1 MPNPT
6 AGDRTGQHDQ
16 MLAKIRKLLA
26 KAEDPAATAGEAETY
41 NAKATELMAAYG
53 IDRALLA
60 ATDPDSDVVGDRV
73 IGLDAPYARDKASL
87 LSGVAHELRCRSVLR
102 TRYPEGARE
111 LSVHLFGYDSDL
123 LRTDVLFTSLL
134 VQASFGMARVP
145 VPVGESVA
153 AFRRS
158 WLAGFTHAVVRR
170 LAAAEARAAG
180 EAERE
185 TGAAASQTSHTS
197 LALVLADRSVAV
209 GDALSRQYPRLR
221 SGRQRSLSG
230 SGMAQGWA
238 AGQRADIGGG
248 RLGRPSR
255 GALGA

>member
-6 AGDRTGQHDQ
+6 AGLRTGQHDQ

-41 NAKATELMAAYG
+41 TSKATDLMAAYG

-73 IGLDAPYARDKASL
+73 VVLDPPYTRDKASL

-102 TRYPEGARE
+102 TRYPDGVKE

-123 LRTDVLFTSLL
+123 LRADVLFTSLL

-158 WLAGFTHAVVRR
+158 WLAGFTGAVVRR
-170 LAAAEARAAG
+170 LAAAESKAVG
-180 EAERE
+180 DAERE
-185 TGAAASQTSHTS
+185 AGAGGSQPS
-197 LALVLADRSVAV
+197 LELVLADRSVEVA
-209 GDALSRQYPRLR
+209 DALSRQYPRLR
-221 SGRQRSLSG
+221 TGRQRSLSG

-238 AGQRADIGGG
+238 AGQRADIGSS
-248 RLGRPSR
+248 RLDRSSR